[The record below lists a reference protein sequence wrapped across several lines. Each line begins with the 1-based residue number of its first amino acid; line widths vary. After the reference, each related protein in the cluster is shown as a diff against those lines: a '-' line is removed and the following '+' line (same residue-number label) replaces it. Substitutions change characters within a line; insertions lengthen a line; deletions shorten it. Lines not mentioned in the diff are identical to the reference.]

1 MLNKYMV
8 EKKGFFVILLISFLT
23 IWGYG
28 AQRVIVPVQ
37 LSSLETNL
45 LEMGLILSLFGIPR
59 AAMNIFG
66 GYLSDRFSKRNN
78 LILSV
83 LLFGVISPYFIGAGE
98 SGASVGIWRLF
109 LGVGLS
115 WGTTAMVSYIADIT
129 YTRFRG
135 TAIGIQKMITW
146 SGMALAGVI
155 VPILLMQMSFYKLMT
170 ITSVLS
176 IIALFFIFFFVKE
189 VKIKEE
195 LSPTTKPVN
204 RINQNH
210 LSFMQKVVLAW
221 NGCFIKMIEDG
232 LITFFIPIYIMT
244 QYDDL
249 VTVGILVSV
258 FTAVYVIS
266 QPLGGWLSDRIGAV
280 KVILIGMCFNFIGLF
295 TFLFSNQ
302 LPMIYMVL
310 VVLGMGCGMVVTSGE
325 TEVSLKGDRKKRS
338 RNLGYWRFY
347 RDLGSTIGPIFVGI
361 CLYSSSYQVILVLMT
376 VIAFL
381 SLLSSSWLV
390 KEEQNCLSCGW
401 QQNGKTSI

>member
-1 MLNKYMV
+1 MLDKYMV
-8 EKKGFFVILLISFLT
+8 EKRGFLVILLISFLT

-28 AQRVIVPVQ
+28 AQRVMVPLQ

-98 SGASVGIWRLF
+98 SGVSVGIWRLF

-129 YTRFRG
+129 YAKFRG
-135 TAIGIQKMITW
+135 TAIGVQKMITW

-155 VPILLMQMSFYKLMT
+155 VPILLMKLSFYKMMT
-170 ITSVLS
+170 ITSMLS
-176 IIALFFIFFFVKE
+176 LTALFFIFFFVKD
-189 VKIKEE
+189 VKIKKE
-195 LSPTTKPVN
+195 PNRTTKPVK
-204 RINQNH
+204 RIDQNY
-210 LSFMQKVVLAW
+210 LLFRQKVVLAW
-221 NGCFIKMIEDG
+221 NGCFVKMIEDG

-249 VTVGILVSV
+249 VTVGILVSI

-266 QPLGGWLSDRIGAV
+266 QPLGGWLSDRVGAE
-280 KVILIGMCFNFIGLF
+280 KVIFIGMFFNFIGLF
-295 TFLFSNQ
+295 IFLISNQ
-302 LPMIYMVL
+302 LTAIYFVL
-310 VVLGMGCGMVVTSGE
+310 IVLGIGCGMVVTSGE
-325 TEVSLKGDRKKRS
+325 THVSLKGDIKKRS

-347 RDLGSTIGPIFVGI
+347 RDLGSTIGPILVGV
-361 CLYSSSYQVILVLMT
+361 CLFSSSYQVIIVLMT
-376 VIAFL
+376 IIAFL
-381 SLLSSSWLV
+381 SLFSSLWLV
-390 KEEQNCLSCGW
+390 MEEQNRYSLGR
-401 QQNGKTSI
+401 QQNGNTSI